1 MTTENIDLETL
12 ITLVQQRSSIYNYKD
27 KQHSNRDVQEKL
39 WTEISRILKAPV
51 LECKTKWTTLRNSFS
66 RQLREEKKFTSG
78 SGATKKR
85 KWYLYDNMA
94 FLKDY
99 MLQHKTMTSN
109 LTADDLDET
118 TYTNVEES
126 EVPNVEED
134 PDVTLQLNPGVNV
147 DEEIDSE
154 QSSSAHEFKK
164 PKKIKKVLAS
174 EMIAEPMISYL
185 KSKTTPKVN
194 PIEDP
199 PELLFLKSLVPDIK
213 KLNNKN
219 QRRFKNTVLNTLDQL
234 LDEQETS
241 SSATSI
247 YTSNFSPLYS
257 NNVQPNQQHTIQ
269 PQPLNQNT
277 PQTTQFLFPESPEL
291 LSSSESSNSYQGLI

>member
-1 MTTENIDLETL
+1 ME
-12 ITLVQQRSSIYNYKD
+12 
-27 KQHSNRDVQEKL
+27 
-39 WTEISRILKAPV
+39 
-51 LECKTKWTTLRNSFS
+51 
-66 RQLREEKKFTSG
+66 
-78 SGATKKR
+78 
-85 KWYLYDNMA
+85 

-118 TYTNVEES
+118 TCTNVEES
-126 EVPNVEED
+126 EVPNVEEE

-154 QSSSAHEFKK
+154 QSSSAQEFKK

-219 QRRFKNTVLNTLDQL
+219 QRRFKNAVLNTLDQL

-241 SSATSI
+241 SSATPT

-257 NNVQPNQQHTIQ
+257 NNVQPNQQLTIQ
-269 PQPLNQNT
+269 PQLLNQNT
-277 PQTTQFLFPESPEL
+277 PQTTQFIFSESPEL
-291 LSSSESSNSYQGLI
+291 LSSSESSNSYQGYQK

>member
-1 MTTENIDLETL
+1 
-12 ITLVQQRSSIYNYKD
+12 
-27 KQHSNRDVQEKL
+27 
-39 WTEISRILKAPV
+39 
-51 LECKTKWTTLRNSFS
+51 
-66 RQLREEKKFTSG
+66 
-78 SGATKKR
+78 
-85 KWYLYDNMA
+85 MA

-118 TYTNVEES
+118 TYKNVEES
-126 EVPNVEED
+126 EVPNFEEE
-134 PDVTLQLNPGVNV
+134 PDVTFQLNPDVNV

-154 QSSSAHEFKK
+154 QSSSSHEFKK
-164 PKKIKKVLAS
+164 PKKVLTS
-174 EMIAEPMISYL
+174 EMIAESMISYL

-199 PELLFLKSLVPDIK
+199 PELLFLKSLVPDFK

-219 QRRFKNTVLNTLDQL
+219 QRRFKNAVLNTLDQL

-247 YTSNFSPLYS
+247 YTSNFSTLYS

-269 PQPLNQNT
+269 PQLLNQNT
-277 PQTTQFLFPESPEL
+277 PQTTQFLFSQSPEL
-291 LSSSESSNSYQGLI
+291 LSSSESSNSYQELI

>member
-1 MTTENIDLETL
+1 MFFFFI
-12 ITLVQQRSSIYNYKD
+12 VS
-27 KQHSNRDVQEKL
+27 
-39 WTEISRILKAPV
+39 
-51 LECKTKWTTLRNSFS
+51 ECKTKWTTLRNSFS
-66 RQLREEKKFTSG
+66 RQLREEKKFITG

-99 MLQHKTMTSN
+99 MLQHKPMTSN
-109 LTADDLDET
+109 LTADGLDET
-118 TYTNVEES
+118 TYTKYVLES
-126 EVPNVEED
+126 VVPNFEEE
-134 PDVTLQLNPGVNV
+134 PDETLQLNPNINV

-154 QSSSAHEFKK
+154 QSSSSHEFKK

-174 EMIAEPMISYL
+174 EMIAESMIQM
-185 KSKTTPKVN
+185 N

-199 PELLFLKSLVPDIK
+199 PELLFLKSLLPDFK

-219 QRRFKNTVLNTLDQL
+219 QRRFKNAVLSILDQL
-234 LDEQETS
+234 LDKQETS
-241 SSATSI
+241 TSATSI

-277 PQTTQFLFPESPEL
+277 PQTTQFLFSESPDL
-291 LSSSESSNSYQGLI
+291 LSSSESSNSYQ

>member
-1 MTTENIDLETL
+1 
-12 ITLVQQRSSIYNYKD
+12 
-27 KQHSNRDVQEKL
+27 
-39 WTEISRILKAPV
+39 
-51 LECKTKWTTLRNSFS
+51 
-66 RQLREEKKFTSG
+66 
-78 SGATKKR
+78 
-85 KWYLYDNMA
+85 MA

-118 TYTNVEES
+118 TYKNVEES
-126 EVPNVEED
+126 EVPNFEEE
-134 PDVTLQLNPGVNV
+134 PDVTLQLNPDVNV

-154 QSSSAHEFKK
+154 QSSSSHEFKK
-164 PKKIKKVLAS
+164 PKKMKKVLAS

-199 PELLFLKSLVPDIK
+199 PELLFLKSLVPDFK

-219 QRRFKNTVLNTLDQL
+219 QGRFKNAILSTLDQL
-234 LDEQETS
+234 LDEQEIS

-247 YTSNFSPLYS
+247 YTSNFSTLHS

-269 PQPLNQNT
+269 PQLLIQNT
-277 PQTTQFLFPESPEL
+277 PQTTQILFSQSPEL
-291 LSSSESSNSYQGLI
+291 LSSSESSNSYQELI